1 MSCPYKRQKDEV
13 LLSASPT
20 IPISQRLS
28 STEDFFQTKKEPTVR
43 WANGLR
49 IDKLLSIQ
57 LLAEC

>member
-1 MSCPYKRQKDEV
+1 MVTPLDLTLAHRDEYHNDFP
-13 LLSASPT
+13 AS
-20 IPISQRLS
+20 
-28 STEDFFQTKKEPTVR
+28 EDFFQTKKEPTVR